1 MDAGDAGDGRR
12 GRRTPMHVVVFPWL
26 AFGHLIPF
34 LELAKRLAARGHA
47 AVTYVS
53 TPRNVSRLAPDV
65 PPELSATLRLV
76 SLPLPRVDGLPDG
89 AESTTDVPKDKVGL
103 LKAAFDGLAAPFA
116 AFLADACAA
125 GAEDDGEEAAGF
137 GRKPDWI
144 VVDFFHHWVPPI
156 ADEHKIPCANFLS
169 FSASLL
175 AFHAQKSRAAN
186 AADSEHPH
194 TEAEHFMAP
203 SPSASGHLPSDLAY
217 RRHEAKFVAAA
228 YQPDCT
234 GISNAE
240 RMKLLLRR
248 CPISFFRSCP
258 EAEGPPCELLTEIYG
273 RRFLPI
279 GLLAPTVRSN
289 GGGGGDRD
297 EAAADLMRWLD
308 AQPERSVLYAALG
321 TEAPVTTD
329 NVRELARGLE
339 LSGQR
344 FLWALRVRGTGGD
357 DAAATPPTARDGL
370 LPDGFE
376 RRVAGRGVVCAGWVP
391 QLRVLAHPAVGAFL
405 THCGWGSTVE
415 SLQFGHPLVM
425 LPFVGDQGIVAQA
438 MVAKGVGAEV
448 ARNYDDASF
457 RGEDVAAAVRRVM
470 VGEEGKVFDRNAK
483 QLRTAALDEE
493 RQGHYIDEI
502 VEHLRGYKYGG
513 GD

>member
-1 MDAGDAGDGRR
+1 MDDAAAARQR
-12 GRRTPMHVVVFPWL
+12 ERLHVVVFPWL

-76 SLPLPRVDGLPDG
+76 ALPLPRVAGLPEG
-89 AESTTDVPKDKVGL
+89 AESTTDVPHDKVEL
-103 LKAAFDGLAAPFA
+103 LRAAFDGLAAPFA

-125 GAEDDGEEAAGF
+125 GAEDAAGF
-137 GRKPDWI
+137 DRKADWI
-144 VVDFFHHWVPPI
+144 VVDFPHHWVPPI
-156 ADEHKIPCANFLS
+156 AHKYEIPCAIFLS
-169 FSASLL
+169 FSASML
-175 AFHAQKSRAAN
+175 AFHGEKSRAAN
-186 AADSEHPH
+186 AAGDKKHLGKKVEHL
-194 TEAEHFMAP
+194 MAP
-203 SPSASGHLPSDLAY
+203 APRTSGYLPSDLAY
-217 RRHEAKFVAAA
+217 RRHEAKYVASAF
-228 YQPDCT
+228 QPDDS
-234 GISNAE
+234 GVSAAE
-240 RMKLLLRR
+240 RTNQLHRR
-248 CPISFFRSCP
+248 CPLSFYRSCP
-258 EAEGPPCELLTEIYG
+258 EAEGPPCQLLADIYG
-273 RRFLPI
+273 PRFLPT
-279 GLLAPTVRSN
+279 GLLAPTAGSN
-289 GGGGGDRD
+289 GGG

-357 DAAATPPTARDGL
+357 DAAATPPAARDGL

-391 QLRVLAHPAVGAFL
+391 QLRVLAHTAVGAFL

-438 MVAKGVGAEV
+438 MAAKGVGAEV

-470 VGEEGKVFDRNAK
+470 VGEEGKVFDRKAK
-483 QLRTAALDEE
+483 ELRAAVLDEE
-493 RQGHYIDEI
+493 RQGHYIDVI
-502 VEHLRGYKYGG
+502 AEHLRGYKYGG